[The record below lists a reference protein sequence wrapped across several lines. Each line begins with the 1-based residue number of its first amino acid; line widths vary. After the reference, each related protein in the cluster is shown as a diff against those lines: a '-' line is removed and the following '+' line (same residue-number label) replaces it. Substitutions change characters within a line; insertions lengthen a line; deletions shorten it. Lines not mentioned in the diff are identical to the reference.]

1 MSTPQ
6 LSRGAAAH
14 LLITES
20 ALTELSLQDAM
31 VVVEHMTP
39 KRVAAGTV
47 LIREGERRKGGFML
61 LVIEGEV
68 TVESQ
73 SGSDEGNDLVLN
85 VLGPGSLVGEM
96 ALLDDRPRAASC
108 TATSDLLVAILTRE
122 ALQNIMQTQPTVG
135 AHLMLAI
142 SKRLADRL
150 RETLRKLKTHV
161 RVNKA
166 MREELNQMMSAESA
180 HPERRAA

>member
-1 MSTPQ
+1 MSSPQ
-6 LSRGAAAH
+6 LSRGAAAL

-20 ALTELSLQDAM
+20 ALTELSLNDAM
-31 VVVEHMTP
+31 VVVDHMTP
-39 KRVAAGTV
+39 RRVPAGTA
-47 LIREGERRKGGFML
+47 LMREGDRRQGGFML

-73 SGSDEGNDLVLN
+73 SSSEEGNDLVLN

-96 ALLDDRPRAASC
+96 ALLDDQPRAASC
-108 TATSDLLVAILTRE
+108 TATSDLLAAILTRE
-122 ALQNIMQTQPTVG
+122 AMQNIMETHPAVG

-166 MREELNQMMSAESA
+166 MREELNEMMSAG
-180 HPERRAA
+180 PERRSA

>member
-1 MSTPQ
+1 
-6 LSRGAAAH
+6 
-14 LLITES
+14 
-20 ALTELSLQDAM
+20 
-31 VVVEHMTP
+31 
-39 KRVAAGTV
+39 
-47 LIREGERRKGGFML
+47 
-61 LVIEGEV
+61 
-68 TVESQ
+68 
-73 SGSDEGNDLVLN
+73 
-85 VLGPGSLVGEM
+85 
-96 ALLDDRPRAASC
+96 
-108 TATSDLLVAILTRE
+108 
-122 ALQNIMQTQPTVG
+122 LQNIMQTQPTVG